1 MTTKE
6 LVKDYED
13 IVIKQNDICYQSQ
26 YQYRNG
32 VHLLFITKVNNKF
45 YLCGLG
51 TGFHVMT
58 HKNDYDVY
66 ECFDELIPCIREY
79 ERFINLLLL
88 PRKFE
93 VPNPTPLIPDRD
105 KKFDTLSE
113 LF

>member
-13 IVIKQNDICYQSQ
+13 IVIKANFQEYQSM

-32 VHLLFITKVNNKF
+32 VHLLFITSVNGKY

-66 ECFDELIPCIREY
+66 MVFDDIVSAVREY
-79 ERFINLLLL
+79 ERFITLLLL

-93 VPNPTPLIPDRD
+93 RSRDNVLIPDRD
-105 KKFDTLSE
+105 SKDSLCE
-113 LF
+113 VY

>member
-13 IVIKQNDICYQSQ
+13 IVIKANFKEYQSM

-32 VHLLFITKVNNKF
+32 VHLLFITSVNGKYF
-45 YLCGLG
+45 LCGLG

-66 ECFDELIPCIREY
+66 MVFDDIVSCVREY
-79 ERFINLLLL
+79 ERFITLLLL

-93 VPNPTPLIPDRD
+93 CSRDNVLIPDRD
-105 KKFDTLSE
+105 SKDSLCE
-113 LF
+113 VY